1 MKVLV
6 FDTETSGLPK
16 ERNPSIY
23 DTDKWPHVMQI
34 SYVIYDTETGD
45 LVETYDAYIKLNSW
59 VIVDPVSEGIHGITR
74 EIMDKKGVPIQEA
87 LIRLRDALGKVDLC
101 VGHNVSFD
109 KRFII
114 VEGIRNNIRMNFPS
128 DYCTM
133 KNSKDVC
140 KIEYTFSNGSKG
152 FKFPKLME
160 LYEHLFPGI
169 PAPQNLHNSLADTI
183 VTLKCYCKLA
193 HNVNLSLES
202 RDFRALFREN
212 CC

>member
-1 MKVLV
+1 MKVMI

-23 DTDKWPHVMQI
+23 DTDKWPHVMQL
-34 SYVIYDTETGD
+34 SYIIYDMESGELD
-45 LVETYDAYIKLNSW
+45 EVYDVYIRLNTW
-59 VIVDPVSEGIHGITR
+59 VIVDPVSTEIHGITR
-74 EIMDKKGVPIQEA
+74 EIMDKQGISIQEA
-87 LIRLRDALGKVDLC
+87 LIHMRDALGKVDLC

-114 VEGIRNNIRMNFPS
+114 VEGIRNNIRMNFPA

-133 KNSKDVC
+133 KNSKDLC
-140 KIEYTFSNGSKG
+140 KIEFTFSNGSKG
-152 FKFPKLME
+152 FKYPKLME
-160 LYEHLFPGI
+160 LYQHLFPGI

-183 VTLKCYCKLA
+183 ITLKCYCKMA

-202 RDFRALFREN
+202 RHFRVLFREN

>member
-1 MKVLV
+1 MKVMV

-23 DTDKWPHVMQI
+23 DTDKWPHVMQV
-34 SYVIYDTETGD
+34 SYIIYDTVVGD
-45 LVETYDAYIKLNSW
+45 VTETYDAYIKLNPW

-74 EIMDKKGVPIQEA
+74 EIMDKKGISIQEA
-87 LIRLRDALGKVDLC
+87 LIHMRDALGKVDLC

-109 KRFII
+109 KRFMI
-114 VEGIRNNIRMNFPS
+114 VEGVRNNIRMNFPL

-133 KNSKDVC
+133 KNGKELC
-140 KIEYTFSNGSKG
+140 KIEITFSNGTKG
-152 FKFPKLME
+152 FMYPKLME
-160 LYEHLFPGI
+160 LYDHLFPDI

-183 VTLKCYCKLA
+183 VTLKCYCKMA
-193 HNVNLSLES
+193 HNVNLSLDS
-202 RDFRALFREN
+202 RQFRLLFREN

>member
-1 MKVLV
+1 MKIMV

-34 SYVIYDTETGD
+34 SYIIYDIVGGD
-45 LVETYDAYIKLNSW
+45 VTETYDAYIKLNPW

-74 EIMDKKGVPIQEA
+74 ETMDKKGISIQEA
-87 LIRLRDALGKVDLC
+87 LIHMRDALGKVDLC

-109 KRFII
+109 KRFMI
-114 VEGIRNNIRMNFPS
+114 VEGIRNNIRMNFPV

-133 KNSKDVC
+133 KNGKELC
-140 KIEYTFSNGSKG
+140 KIEITFSNGTKG
-152 FKFPKLME
+152 FKYPKLME
-160 LYEHLFPGI
+160 LYDHLFPDI

-183 VTLKCYCKLA
+183 VTLKCYCKMA
-193 HNVNLSLES
+193 HNVNLSLDS
-202 RDFRALFREN
+202 RQFRLLFREN